1 MGEPRLSVLFLC
13 TGNSARSQMA
23 EALLRH
29 VSKGRIDVESAGT
42 APQADIHPMARRAVD
57 FVRHVTR
64 TIVEEFARGPVGLR
78 HPAHDNVARFDLP
91 VLNEVPAS

>member
-1 MGEPRLSVLFLC
+1 MVGGVTTSAQSTYSTHRSGAGVVSVGTLRWTC
-13 TGNSARSQMA
+13 TMT
-23 EALLRH
+23 
-29 VSKGRIDVESAGT
+29 GT
-42 APQADIHPMARRAVD
+42 CFGTPMARRAVD